1 MDLKGLQLKNMYVF
15 VAVLIISMI
24 SGILFLTD
32 AMWATQKR
40 AHETSDKLLRLET
53 YAAEAKA
60 VLFMPARTNAIDERD
75 EYRDVL
81 QRFSGAISEFNAALD
96 HPDWLSQRIFA
107 DRQNARRIRI
117 FQSQSLQIVQS
128 ISLIMQADRVRD
140 ILKSKNK
147 LKGQIHDGFFT
158 DAEDI
163 LAEKQT
169 QLSLLH
175 GTLDIVAWLVVPILI
190 LILGSIWRFMI
201 APIIK
206 SQQISYK
213 KAVASQKSAIQMA
226 EVAVQA
232 DNSKTQ
238 FLTVLSHELRTPL
251 NGIIGLSEERQSET
265 TSKKGRET
273 AAKILN
279 KGIDL
284 AILVDELIAL
294 TEEHKDG
301 VFDIDVFM
309 KSVQAKQKMAS
320 KVAQKTTEF
329 RIPPNCK
336 ILIADDN
343 RTNRVVMDKLVKRMG
358 GQADIVE
365 DGAQAV
371 LAYKAGKYD
380 LLLLDI
386 AMPNKTGD
394 QAMQEIRTYEKSNNT
409 PPSKAL
415 AVTANTLREQVA
427 GYYTSGFDDC
437 LAKPIN
443 FARLSEKIAI
453 LTASTQPD

>member
-1 MDLKGLQLKNMYVF
+1 MYFF
-15 VAVLIISMI
+15 VAILIISMI

-32 AMWATQKR
+32 AMWVTQKR
-40 AHETSDKLLRLET
+40 AHETSNKLLRLET

-60 VLFMPARTNAIDERD
+60 VLFMPTRTNAIDERD
-75 EYRDVL
+75 GYRDIL
-81 QRFSGAISEFNAALD
+81 QRFSGAISEFNTALD

-117 FQSQSLQIVQS
+117 FQSQSLQIVQT

-147 LKGQIHDGFFT
+147 LKGQIHDEFFN
-158 DAEDI
+158 DAEEI
-163 LAEKQT
+163 LAQKQT
-169 QLSLLH
+169 QLNLLH
-175 GTLDIVAWLVVPILI
+175 DNLDVIVWLVVPILI

-201 APIIK
+201 APMIR
-206 SQQISYK
+206 SQQRSYE
-213 KAVASQKSAIQMA
+213 KAIASQKSATQMA
-226 EVAVQA
+226 EVAIQA

-251 NGIIGLSEERQSET
+251 NGIIGLSEQHKSQTMSE
-265 TSKKGRET
+265 KGRET
-273 AAKILN
+273 AAKILS
-279 KGIDL
+279 KGTDL
-284 AILVDELIAL
+284 ATLVDELISF
-294 TEEHKDG
+294 TEKYKGG
-301 VFDIDVFM
+301 VFDIDAFM
-309 KSVQAKQKMAS
+309 ETVQVKQKAAA
-320 KVAQKTTEF
+320 KATDETPEF
-329 RIPPNCK
+329 RIPKDCK

-371 LAYKAGKYD
+371 LAYKAEKYD

-394 QAMQEIRTYEKSNNT
+394 QAMQEIRTYEKSLNS

-453 LTASTQPD
+453 LTASTQRD